1 MTRAEKQRLHSEK
14 CTLEVMNTQLG
25 KGPTDRYVVSM
36 SLTAGE
42 FMALNNALSA
52 HSTPVGEDV
61 MAYLRN
67 AAYRAGIQL

>member
-1 MTRAEKQRLHSEK
+1 MT
-14 CTLEVMNTQLG
+14 TQLG
-25 KGPTDRYVVSM
+25 KGATDRYVVSM

-42 FMALNNALSA
+42 LMALNNALSEHA
-52 HSTPVGEDV
+52 TPVGEDV